1 MIKKIFCCFLC
12 LLITIPGHILRK
24 VPIGNTGW
32 SDIGLVQTMPIP
44 EDLDKKLKKLES
56 SNAVIQG

>member
-1 MIKKIFCCFLC
+1 
-12 LLITIPGHILRK
+12 LITIPGHILRK